1 MVFTSNSVGL
11 SPKKCFKLIF
21 RLTKLI
27 CMTFEAIANDITR
40 FQTQLKVVVSDLRT
54 APLNRTP
61 DRRSL
66 ENDLGG
72 SVGSNPKFWIIVVT
86 KKLIILD

>member
-27 CMTFEAIANDITR
+27 CMTFEAITNDITR

-54 APLNRTP
+54 APLN
-61 DRRSL
+61 
-66 ENDLGG
+66 LGK
-72 SVGSNPKFWIIVVT
+72 PWIMR
-86 KKLIILD
+86 ILDETVQTAATAWICTFYGFAEFQS